1 MKKVEKKKKYPKKL
15 SPEIM
20 TALIEN
26 QDIDLS
32 GASESQVDNFKKA
45 LKGDDTTPAYM
56 IKFVTKYNP
65 KAAGNM
71 HDIKAKKIEGR
82 SFVIT
87 SAQNNTNVHTK
98 FFESL
103 NQFCDHNNSEMIIG
117 KFVYNK
123 NGFQNGQ
130 TDDKDI
136 YYDDNLAPY
145 LVDELTQLTD
155 DLFFCANLNILPTA
169 KMPLNG
175 FESLQGNNSII
186 VPTSKIALQSV
197 ATMKNDIVKMMYGT
211 GTVTLKNY
219 IQKKAGQVAES
230 AHSYGACI
238 VTIDD
243 QGVWFVRH
251 VETDHTGVFQDLT
264 TVYSP
269 NSVTPDCYI
278 KGVTFG
284 DFHSEK
290 MDYSELGICRNIVQ
304 ELKPDHAFAHD
315 LFDMSTRNHHNKQSG
330 HFLHKMHEM
339 GFSVRND
346 LEVTVGVL
354 NYFSDLDVQLN
365 IVESNHDQA
374 LQKWVDDPTYSYKT
388 DPQNAEVFL
397 ELQLAMYKNV
407 LNKDFILLEHALKAV
422 EGLEVDHS
430 MLNFLKVDESF
441 LVAGIEC
448 AVHGHIGMNGS
459 RGNPRQFQKLNKKMN
474 TGHTHQCSIYGNVYT
489 SGVTGNLDMGYNQGA
504 GSWTHSHTIIYPNG
518 FRAII
523 TTKNGRYC

>member
-1 MKKVEKKKKYPKKL
+1 MKRL
-15 SPEIM
+15 STDTM
-20 TALIEN
+20 TSIIEDTGQVIEYN
-26 QDIDLS
+26 EDQ
-32 GASESQVDNFKKA
+32 ASDKQLKHFNKA
-45 LKGDDTTPAYM
+45 MKGDDTAPAYM
-56 IKFVTKYNP
+56 VKFVTKYNP
-65 KAAGNM
+65 KSAGNM
-71 HDIKAKKIEGR
+71 HDLKAEKITGKT
-82 SFVIT
+82 FVIT
-87 SAQNNTNVHTK
+87 SAQNNTNVHEK
-98 FFESL
+98 FLESIK
-103 NQFCDHNNSEMIIG
+103 QFCKFNDAELLIG

-130 TDDKDI
+130 TEDEDI
-136 YYDDNLAPY
+136 YYDTPLANY
-145 LVDELTQLTD
+145 LIDDLTQLAD
-155 DLFFCANLNILPTA
+155 DLFFTANLNILPTA

-175 FESLQGNNSII
+175 FESLQGNASII
-186 VPTSKIALQSV
+186 APTSKIALQSV
-197 ATMKNDIVKMMYGT
+197 ATMKNDVVKMMYGT

-243 QGVWFVRH
+243 DGIWFVRH
-251 VETDHTGVFQDLT
+251 IETDHTGIFQDLT

-269 NSVTPDCYI
+269 DTVTPNI
-278 KGVTFG
+278 NIAGVTFG

-290 MDYSELGICRNIVQ
+290 MDYPELAICKKIVQ
-304 ELKPDHAFAHD
+304 DMKPPHAFVHD

-346 LEVTVGVL
+346 LEVTARVL

-374 LQKWVDDPTYSYKT
+374 LQKWIDDPVYNYKT
-388 DPQNAEVFL
+388 DPQNAEIFL
-397 ELQLAMYKNV
+397 ELQLAMYQNV
-407 LNKDFILLEHALKAV
+407 LNNDFILLEHALKNTKD
-422 EGLEVDHS
+422 LEMDHS
-430 MLNFLKVDESF
+430 MLNFLMVDESF
-441 LVAGIEC
+441 KVAGIEC

-459 RGNPRQFQKLNKKMN
+459 RGNPRQFQKLNKPMN

-489 SGVTGNLDMGYNQGA
+489 SGVTGSLDMGYNQGA
-504 GSWTHSHTIIYPNG
+504 GSWTHSHTLIYSNG
-518 FRAII
+518 FRTII